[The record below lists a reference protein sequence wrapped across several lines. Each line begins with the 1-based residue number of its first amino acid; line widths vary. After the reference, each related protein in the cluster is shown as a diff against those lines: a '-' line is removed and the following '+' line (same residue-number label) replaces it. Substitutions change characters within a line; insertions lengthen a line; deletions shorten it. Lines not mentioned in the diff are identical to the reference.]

1 MVESRRGYRR
11 GYSRKGRFPC
21 VRGEVLQLPLGRK
34 RLCVC
39 MLVYVCFREIPCPLQ
54 FYMTKCQPRKLRHVM
69 FCNICIKNPNLR
81 KILIFLRFIGLFGR
95 KKPTAASREDAVGFD
110 PICGM
115 HVGLQGFNCL
125 VLCGFINS
133 IPHKVRVT
141 VSGIP
146 AQTGSYPI
154 LKRRTQPYRSRSYFS
169 AEPVFSAE
177 PLRFFAPAQEAAR
190 DATLEPAEV
199 PVASAEPG

>member
-1 MVESRRGYRR
+1 M
-11 GYSRKGRFPC
+11 
-21 VRGEVLQLPLGRK
+21 
-34 RLCVC
+34 
-39 MLVYVCFREIPCPLQ
+39 YVCWFMCVLGKFPVRFQ
-54 FYMTKCQPRKLRHVM
+54 FYRTKCQSRKLRHVM

-81 KILIFLRFIGLFGR
+81 KILIFPRFIGSFGC

-115 HVGLQGFNCL
+115 HVGLQGFSCL

-133 IPHKVRVT
+133 IPHKVGVT
-141 VSGIP
+141 VSGVP

-154 LKRRTQPYRSRSYFS
+154 LKCRTATVAAARSLQNPYSPQNPYASL
-169 AEPVFSAE
+169 
-177 PLRFFAPAQEAAR
+177 LRFFASAREAAR
-190 DATLEPAEV
+190 DATLEPAEA